1 MLTVLTLLK
10 LKPSPNGAQHGE
22 RQFWR
27 EMGSVYLEA
36 WLAGVAKHV
45 PKPHRVRVMTDS
57 PEIVPRGVSTVALD
71 TDVDAP
77 GWWAKL
83 NMFREGVSEGVTL
96 YADLDTA
103 FCGDLS
109 PLCALT
115 PDPLLMLDDR
125 NVPGLPNGSVMLFD
139 AERCHSIWDA
149 YAVDPRR
156 LEREYVVR
164 GNDYSRAFD
173 QAFVADWVRI
183 TTGGD
188 PTFFQEQLPLG
199 FCLNSYSEL
208 PHADDW
214 RETRLIFGCGGSK
227 EGKMHTAT
235 HQVFR
240 ENWAAI

>member
-36 WLAGVAKHV
+36 WLAGVARHV

-77 GWWAKL
+77 GWWAK
-83 NMFREGVSEGVTL
+83 NNAFRAVVSAGRCL
-96 YADLDTA
+96 YMDLDTVLA
-103 FCGDLS
+103 GDLTA
-109 PLCALT
+109 LCALT
-115 PDPLLMLDDR
+115 PDPLVMLDDR
-125 NVPGLPNGSVMLFD
+125 HVPRLPNGSVMLFD
-139 AERCHSIWDA
+139 AERCRGLWDD
-149 YAVDPRR
+149 YARAPRTF
-156 LEREYVVR
+156 ERFHVPD
-164 GNDYSRAFD
+164 GDDYSHAFD
-173 QAFVADWVRI
+173 QSYVAEWLAGMGHSV
-183 TTGGD
+183 
-188 PTFFQEQLPLG
+188 PFFQDFLPVG
-199 FCLNSYSEL
+199 YCLNAFSEL
-208 PHADDW
+208 PRTDDW
-214 RETRLIFGCGGSK
+214 RSARLIFGCGGSK
-227 EGKMHTAT
+227 EGKMHTAS